1 MLRLTIKGVGDLRQV
16 AEALRR
22 GKGVLRQELTKAFR
36 DAGKTT
42 LQRVKRNVE
51 TMQIRGYR
59 KGGRRFT
66 DDRPGTNLRRRIS
79 RVTEME
85 ISTSAGD
92 PRVRFQVRSDR
103 LGDASEVPWHLD
115 TGRKFR
121 HPIMGNRKAWA
132 ASSGKP
138 WFYEEIKK
146 DRDVFERECD
156 EAIDRTIRTIERS

>member
-1 MLRLTIKGVGDLRQV
+1 MLRLTIKGQDDLRQV

-22 GKGVLRQELTKAFR
+22 GKGTLRSELTKALR

-51 TMQIRGYR
+51 TMQIRGRR

-66 DDRPGTNLRRRIS
+66 DRLPGTNIRHRIS
-79 RVTEME
+79 RVTELD

-92 PRVRFQVRSDR
+92 PKVRFVVRSDR
-103 LGDASEVPWHLD
+103 LGDASELPWHFD
-115 TGRKFR
+115 SGKVFR

-132 ASSGKP
+132 GQSGKP
-138 WFYEEIKK
+138 WFYDEIKK
-146 DRDVFERECD
+146 DRDVFEQECD
-156 EAIDRTIRTIERS
+156 KAIRRTIERIERS